1 MLSMNIDN
9 KASGISISDRSSHRQ
24 KRPNRRVKRSNV
36 PSDMRRSVADTV
48 TPKAKTEMV
57 SEKVG
62 VVTIPS
68 KPLSFDVPL
77 HTPWVIWYH
86 KQEEPSW
93 ERDSFMEIY
102 RMCTVMEYVMFR
114 NSFAFLPQFLNGFYF
129 FMKDGVFPV
138 WEDPRNRLGGCYNI
152 KIAKENIDTTVWECM
167 NYALLNGLFMKEDNN
182 RSLTGISIAPKKYN
196 ALFKVWND
204 DKRLNDPHAFHRNIQ
219 SLKRVEIVYRLHHT
233 SEGVTLFKDEYKPVV
248 G

>member
-1 MLSMNIDN
+1 ME
-9 KASGISISDRSSHRQ
+9 KAGS
-24 KRPNRRVKRSNV
+24 
-36 PSDMRRSVADTV
+36 
-48 TPKAKTEMV
+48 
-57 SEKVG
+57 
-62 VVTIPS
+62 VVTPS
-68 KPLSFDVPL
+68 KPLLFDVPL
-77 HTPWVIWYH
+77 YVPWVIWYH

-102 RMCTVMEYVMFR
+102 RMSTVMEYVMFR

-129 FMKDGVFPV
+129 FMKDDVFPV

-152 KIAKENIDTTVWECM
+152 KIAKENIDATVWECM
-167 NYALLNGLFMKEDNN
+167 NYALLNGLFTKEEEN

-204 DKRLNDPHAFHRNIQ
+204 DKRLNDPHTFHRNIQ

-233 SEGVTLFKDEYKPVV
+233 SEGVTLFKDESK
-248 G
+248 